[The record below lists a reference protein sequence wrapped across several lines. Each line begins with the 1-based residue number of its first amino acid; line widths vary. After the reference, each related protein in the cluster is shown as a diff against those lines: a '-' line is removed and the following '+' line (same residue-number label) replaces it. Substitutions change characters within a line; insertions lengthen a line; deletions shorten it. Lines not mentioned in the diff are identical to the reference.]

1 VFAEQGRYHRHFV
14 GDPQTY
20 RGEGELD
27 ELRDKYDCLKNF
39 RAKVAET
46 GDVSSEELDAIDA
59 EVMALIDQAVDEAKA
74 APRPTAEEVTND
86 VYINY
91 A

>member
-1 VFAEQGRYHRHFV
+1 
-14 GDPQTY
+14 
-20 RGEGELD
+20 
-27 ELRDKYDCLKNF
+27 
-39 RAKVAET
+39 VAET

-74 APRPTAEEVTND
+74 APRPTAEEVTHD